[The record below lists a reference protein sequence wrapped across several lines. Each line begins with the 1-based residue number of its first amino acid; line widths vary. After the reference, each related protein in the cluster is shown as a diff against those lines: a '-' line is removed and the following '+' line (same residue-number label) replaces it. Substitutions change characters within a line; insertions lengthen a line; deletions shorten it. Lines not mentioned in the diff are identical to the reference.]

1 MHRDW
6 SLIVGVE
13 WRSGVGDG
21 SQASGFTW
29 ILVETLTKPGNTR
42 GGIRLGRSS
51 QWGMLSWMCG
61 WPST

>member
-21 SQASGFTW
+21 SQASGFRLHVD
-29 ILVETLTKPGNTR
+29 IGGNTH
-42 GGIRLGRSS
+42 
-51 QWGMLSWMCG
+51 
-61 WPST
+61 